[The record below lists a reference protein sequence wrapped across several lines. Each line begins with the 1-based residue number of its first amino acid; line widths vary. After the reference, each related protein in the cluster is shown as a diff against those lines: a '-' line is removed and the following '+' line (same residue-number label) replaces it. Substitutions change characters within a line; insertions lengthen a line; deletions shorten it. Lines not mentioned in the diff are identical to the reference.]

1 MKKLKGSTGAKVI
14 AILLC
19 FITLVLTV
27 GSAVAIALLADHGFY
42 TTPREAILEEQMTD
56 ILVNNSTK
64 AVSYYNSAYSDPEH
78 EFKYTNFFYT
88 IKDDEGRIL
97 STNYNDEDVSY
108 TYTASVYYTD
118 TYGLTLDEKQNS
130 EIQYSITS
138 SISRDLKYKD
148 TIYYMSYGI
157 NTGYAWRYG
166 IIAVGIASLIS
177 NILIFAFLMC
187 AAGHRKGKDEIVP
200 NIIDKIPFD
209 LYTLILV
216 AIACIQVTAS
226 GSGYFDTV
234 LNIIITGV
242 FVVIDFLLCI
252 SYCMSFATRIKTG
265 GLFKKT
271 LIFLTLKF
279 IWKCLKAIGR
289 AITGLVK
296 AIPLIWKTLLVIGG
310 VWIMSIILTVSIY
323 RQAEAAILFLFFAL
337 FCASI
342 IAIIVTLNMKSLKKA
357 GERISYGDL
366 TYVVDTR
373 NMFFEFKKHGEAL
386 NSISKGMS
394 KAVDE
399 RMKSE
404 HFKTELIT
412 NVSHDLKTPLT
423 SIINYIDL
431 IKKEDLDNE
440 TLKGYVEVLERQ
452 SARLKKLTEDL
463 VEASKASTGNL
474 KIEAA
479 PCELGVMLAQ
489 TVGEYDEKLKDKDL
503 ELVINKPDDPVS
515 IMADGKYLW
524 RIFDNLMNNI
534 CKYAQPSTRVYLDL
548 EVKNHKAFIVF
559 RNISHNAL
567 NVPGDELMER
577 FVRGDSAR
585 NTEGSGLGL
594 SIAKSLAELQ
604 KGKMNIIVDGDL
616 FKLVLIFDI
625 I

>member
-1 MKKLKGSTGAKVI
+1 MKKLKGSTGVKVI

-27 GSAVAIALLADHGFY
+27 CSAVAITLLADHGFY

-56 ILVNNSTK
+56 MLINNSTK
-64 AVSYYNSAYSDPEH
+64 AVSYYNSAYSDPVH

-88 IKDDEGRIL
+88 IKDDESSIL
-97 STNYNDEDVSY
+97 STNYNDEDISY
-108 TYTASVYYTD
+108 TYTGILYYSD
-118 TYGLTLDEKQNS
+118 NYGLTLDETQNS
-130 EIQYSITS
+130 DIQYSITS
-138 SISRDLKYKD
+138 SIAKDLKYKD
-148 TIYYMSYGI
+148 TIYYISYGI

-209 LYTLILV
+209 LYTLILIAV
-216 AIACIQVTAS
+216 ACTEVIIAGGNYI
-226 GSGYFDTV
+226 DTV
-234 LNIIITGV
+234 LNIIMACV

-265 GLFKKT
+265 GLLKKT
-271 LIFLTLKF
+271 LIVLTLTF
-279 IWKCLKAIGR
+279 IGR
-289 AITGLVK
+289 AITGLVRVL
-296 AIPLIWKTLLVIGG
+296 PLIWKTLLVIGG

-323 RQAEAAILFLFFAL
+323 RQAGAAILSLFFAL
-337 FCASI
+337 FVLSI
-342 IAIIVTLNMKSLKKA
+342 IAIFVTLNMKSLKKA
-357 GERISYGDL
+357 GERISSGDL
-366 TYVVDTR
+366 TYTVDTR

-474 KIEAA
+474 KIEST
-479 PCELGVMLAQ
+479 PCELGVMLTQ

-548 EVKNHKAFIVF
+548 EVKNRKAFIVF

-567 NVPGDELMER
+567 NIPGDELMER

-594 SIAKSLAELQ
+594 SIAKSLVELQ